1 MAKWS
6 NCGLLVT
13 CKTLLRGKPRRSA
26 YLITAP
32 IDQVSHTNIAHWA
45 FCASER
51 RQHVCT
57 VGQDFYQVANGGS
70 DTRYGQAKLDL
81 QERSLKI
88 ATSSWTD
95 LYIKRTVCFFFPKTR
110 YMRWIYRI
118 FNGMMELGRDT
129 ELQRGWQFKLK
140 KLQSFVLFAP
150 FPNAGKLFYTAQFG
164 SCFPSLGWINSC
176 WWLRVSHK
184 LFSLDNGEILTKLM
198 LIYM

>member
-1 MAKWS
+1 MQDAAAREAQKERVPHY
-6 NCGLLVT
+6 G
-13 CKTLLRGKPRRSA
+13 
-26 YLITAP
+26 
-32 IDQVSHTNIAHWA
+32 AHWPSKPHKHCPLSLLCLWKKTA
-45 FCASER
+45 RVYSGTGFLSGRKWGIWHALWPS
-51 RQHVCT
+51 
-57 VGQDFYQVANGGS
+57 
-70 DTRYGQAKLDL
+70 QA
-81 QERSLKI
+81 RFARKI
-88 ATSSWTD
+88 TQNCNLLLNRFIYKTHSM
-95 LYIKRTVCFFFPKTR
+95 FFFPKTR

-198 LIYM
+198 LI